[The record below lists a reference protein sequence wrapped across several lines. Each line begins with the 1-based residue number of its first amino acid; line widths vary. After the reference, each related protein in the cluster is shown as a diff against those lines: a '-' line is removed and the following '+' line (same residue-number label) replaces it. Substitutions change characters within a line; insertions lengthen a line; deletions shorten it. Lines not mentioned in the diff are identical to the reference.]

1 MQTTQTPS
9 TSTTPGSVGQFA
21 DRAARK
27 AEQALDS
34 TQQVANSTLDS
45 LKETVASARETAP
58 AALSRAAE
66 QVQELTRRGIERARD
81 MSTDVRDKAQRAG
94 DRTVGYIQDEPLK
107 AVLIAA
113 AAGAAVAL
121 LIRAL
126 SGRNS
131 D

>member
-1 MQTTQTPS
+1 MPTTQTA
-9 TSTTPGSVGQFA
+9 STTTPAGVGQFA

-27 AEQALDS
+27 AEQALDN
-34 TQQVANSTLDS
+34 TQSVANSTLDS
-45 LKETVASARETAP
+45 MKESLAHAREAAP

-66 QVQELTRRGIERARD
+66 QVQELTRRGIDRARE
-81 MSTDVRDKAQRAG
+81 MGTDVRDRAQRAS
-94 DRTVGYIQDEPLK
+94 DRTVGYIQDEPVK

-126 SGRNS
+126 SGRN

>member
-1 MQTTQTPS
+1 MPTTQTPMD
-9 TSTTPGSVGQFA
+9 TTTPAGVGQFA

-34 TQQVANSTLDS
+34 TQKVANSTLDS
-45 LKETVASARETAP
+45 LKEGVAHAREAGP

-66 QVQELTRRGIERARD
+66 QVQELTRRGIERAREVG
-81 MSTDVRDKAQRAG
+81 TDVRDKAQRAG
-94 DRTVGYIQDEPLK
+94 DRTVGYIQDEPVK

-126 SGRNS
+126 SGRS
-131 D
+131 RD

>member
-1 MQTTQTPS
+1 MSPVQTPNS
-9 TSTTPGSVGQFA
+9 TAMNQMA

-34 TQQVANSTLDS
+34 TQQTANNTLES
-45 LKETVASARETAP
+45 LKDSVAQARDSVPGAIN
-58 AALSRAAE
+58 RAAE
-66 QVQELTRRGIERARD
+66 QVQDLARRGLDRARD
-81 MSTDVRDKAQRAG
+81 VGSDARLQAQRAG
-94 DRTVGYIQDEPLK
+94 DRTVGYIQDEPVK

-126 SGRNS
+126 SGRGR

>member
-1 MQTTQTPS
+1 MPTTQPTTNS
-9 TSTTPGSVGQFA
+9 TATDVGQYA

-34 TQQVANSTLDS
+34 TQQAANSTLNS
-45 LKETVASARETAP
+45 LKESVAHAREAAP

-66 QVQELTRRGIERARD
+66 QVQDLTRRGIERAREVGY
-81 MSTDVRDKAQRAG
+81 DVRDRAQRAG
-94 DRTVGYIQDEPLK
+94 DRTVGYIQEEPVK

-126 SGRNS
+126 SGRER